1 MEIRDIY
8 SPNTKSMSL
17 RKANPIRE
25 GREKAHVAPKIMIGD
40 LGEGF
45 FFFFSPSLKSLHP
58 PYSWHFTIVLI
69 MEPTVLPRV
78 R

>member
-1 MEIRDIY
+1 
-8 SPNTKSMSL
+8 MSL

-45 FFFFSPSLKSLHP
+45 FFFFFPKFKVTASTLFMAFY
-58 PYSWHFTIVLI
+58 YSSDYGTHRTASS
-69 MEPTVLPRV
+69 TVNRN
-78 R
+78 